1 MIPGEYILKKEPVD
15 YNVGYEAIKIK
26 VKNIIFLS
34 LFLIAFLHE

>member
-26 VKNIIFLS
+26 VK
-34 LFLIAFLHE
+34 